1 LRDEQRPVDGRLP
14 GACDFEL
21 DLPQSAIFEHAD
33 ASDTG
38 AMWPSQF
45 DLSAPWPRMP
55 LLSLDAEAASLEV
68 FDER

>member
-1 LRDEQRPVDGRLP
+1 
-14 GACDFEL
+14 
-21 DLPQSAIFEHAD
+21 
-33 ASDTG
+33 
-38 AMWPSQF
+38 MWPSQF